1 VTSPRPSRRHPAH
14 WQRDH
19 GDAHLPQGRNSPHP
33 SAAARGLPPST
44 SARACLRSGVIG
56 GRPSAATRA
65 RLSRPRPLA
74 GATGRARPPEE
85 RGEGESGSVTVLA
98 LGFVVVLMAVT
109 LVAVDV
115 GMLALTRARVQSAA
129 DLAALAAVTPSSGPP
144 GQAAEMIARDNGA
157 RLASCDCRPEASVVA
172 VDQRVRLLP
181 VGPTVRMEARARA
194 VLPVTALYPN
204 GLPALPGDTDQAP
217 GGPAAGS
224 ARALLRNA
232 RLELT
237 PNARA
242 DLAAGVLDARLV
254 RLLTAML
261 REHRLAI
268 SVVRT
273 GHTRFVA
280 GTRTISK
287 HTLGRAVDIWKV
299 DGGLVRPGHPPSLEV
314 TTWLAGLRGSSRPSE
329 VGSPF
334 PRFEAA
340 PGHFSN
346 AAHLDHLHVAVG

>member
-1 VTSPRPSRRHPAH
+1 MTSPRPPRHPARR
-14 WQRDH
+14 QRDH
-19 GDAHLPQGRNSPHP
+19 GEAHLPPGLDSPHP
-33 SAAARGLPPST
+33 SAAVRGLPPLVG
-44 SARACLRSGVIG
+44 ARACLRSGVIG

-74 GATGRARPPEE
+74 GATSRTRPPEE

-261 REHRLAI
+261 REHSLAI

-299 DGGLVRPGHPPSLEV
+299 DGGLVRPGHAPSLEV
-314 TTWLAGLRGSSRPSE
+314 TTWLDGLRGSSRPSE